1 MGAPHFEIAANLS
14 LAAACSNASWLDIMM
29 PNRQNRTV
37 RTTINLPDSALELAK
52 RKAAEGDA
60 TLGEVIAEAIYSAYL
75 TRPGA
80 QGGSEVRIRTEL
92 PVSTLGGGLRPGVRL
107 ESNSEL
113 EDVMNGLP

>member
-1 MGAPHFEIAANLS
+1 M
-14 LAAACSNASWLDIMM
+14 
-29 PNRQNRTV
+29 

-60 TLGEVIAEAIYSAYL
+60 TLGEVIAEAIYSTYL

-80 QGGSEVRIRTEL
+80 QGGAEAPTRIDL

-107 ESNSEL
+107 ESNAEL
-113 EDVMNGLP
+113 EDVMNGLR